1 MAGGGLFWLWQRSN
15 TSAGGYPGV
24 HQFSDYEAEDGSPF
38 KRKKHRTR
46 KEAREARR
54 QEELNDEEEL
64 LLLGL
69 FDD

>member
-1 MAGGGLFWLWQRSN
+1 MAGGGLIWLWQGNAPRPG
-15 TSAGGYPGV
+15 AGPGV